1 MKEGLQKKPTQCQR
15 VLSYIRQFGSITS
28 LQAYT
33 DLSVTQ
39 LGARVY
45 ELKEQGYEFT
55 KERINTTNRFGEPTH
70 YDKYKLK
77 ESN

>member
-15 VLSYIRQFGSITS
+15 VLDYIRQFGSITS
-28 LQAYT
+28 LQAYA

-39 LGARVY
+39 LGARLY

-77 ESN
+77 EN